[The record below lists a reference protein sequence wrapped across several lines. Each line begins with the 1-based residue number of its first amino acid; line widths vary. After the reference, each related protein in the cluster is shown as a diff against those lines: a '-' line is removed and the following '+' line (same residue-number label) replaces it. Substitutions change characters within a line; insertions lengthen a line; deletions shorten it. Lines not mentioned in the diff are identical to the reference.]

1 MRKGAPSLEKVVPF
15 NPLEKRNLGAS
26 VAEAMLLSPVH
37 PLGEVAKFAG
47 AGIYAIYYVGDF
59 AAYEPIAARSRNGK
73 FDAPIY
79 VGKAVPEGSR
89 QGKNITSQDDTA
101 ALRNRLSEHAASIR
115 AVERGAPE
123 GGTPSLKLGDF
134 FCRYL
139 IVDDVWIPLGESL
152 LVAKFNPLWNQFLD
166 GFGNHTP
173 GSGREKG
180 VRPRWDTLH
189 PGRLW
194 AARLPPRV
202 ESPEEILRDV
212 ANHLRSVSF
221 PGTAHVLPPEG
232 EVQKPL
238 SL

>member
-1 MRKGAPSLEKVVPF
+1 
-15 NPLEKRNLGAS
+15 
-26 VAEAMLLSPVH
+26 MLLSPVH

-59 AAYEPIAARSRNGK
+59 PAYEPIAIRNRDGK
-73 FDAPIY
+73 FDAPLY

-89 QGKNITSQDDTA
+89 QGKNITSQDETT
-101 ALRNRLSEHAASIR
+101 ALRSRLSEHAASIR
-115 AVERGAPE
+115 AVQREATDGVA
-123 GGTPSLKLGDF
+123 PSLKLEDF

-194 AARLPPRV
+194 AKRLPPRQ
-202 ESPEEILRDV
+202 ESSDEILRDV

-221 PGTAHVLPPEG
+221 PGTAHVLQPANQAG
-232 EVQKPL
+232 EQA
-238 SL
+238 